1 MLRISS
7 ILVGLPSATIR
18 CRLSVLS
25 VMRGGRSLMLLQEE
39 HMHTA
44 VGSCACPPIVLI
56 RVTGVATCNR
66 QPGSQ
71 VCRLFREFWICLKL
85 TIHFL
90 RGDAGVCRGSCLTA
104 INARKVVLPLY
115 CNSQVVLLPEA
126 EPGMIAISA
135 LHFSVTP
142 SLQVHTILIR
152 TINPLL
158 ALLNQVA
165 KSCYPYRVFVTNGPS
180 NVTVTI

>member
-1 MLRISS
+1 MCACVFNRSHQATRRSGCVLHGHESSSLEEEILEYGRWARGVFGKFLKPATAHNLDGGYDLNFRVHRCFNHRLMLRISS

-71 VCRLFREFWICLKL
+71 VCRLFREF
-85 TIHFL
+85 
-90 RGDAGVCRGSCLTA
+90 
-104 INARKVVLPLY
+104 
-115 CNSQVVLLPEA
+115 
-126 EPGMIAISA
+126 
-135 LHFSVTP
+135 
-142 SLQVHTILIR
+142 
-152 TINPLL
+152 
-158 ALLNQVA
+158 
-165 KSCYPYRVFVTNGPS
+165 
-180 NVTVTI
+180 